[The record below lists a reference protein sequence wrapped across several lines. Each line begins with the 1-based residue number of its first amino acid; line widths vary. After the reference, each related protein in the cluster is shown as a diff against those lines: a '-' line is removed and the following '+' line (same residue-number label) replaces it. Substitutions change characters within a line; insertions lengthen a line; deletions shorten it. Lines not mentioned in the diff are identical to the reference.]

1 MQITKP
7 QALGL
12 STRPV
17 EYRKRFGLCVSAAL
31 HLPFAQGERGTL
43 WSEQSMWNF
52 LAQEMD
58 LPMIDEGV
66 AKLTPE
72 FLVHGQACPLPDQ
85 SDACAVRA
93 RVGTLEKSLLVF
105 GDRYWDGERATPP
118 QPFEQ
123 MPLDWAHAY
132 GGPDFAA
139 NPAGKGRTAE
149 EGVRWLPNVELPG
162 DRLLRP
168 DQSVQPAGF
177 GALDIMHP
185 QRGQYVG
192 TYDADYLKL
201 HAPGF
206 APDLDWRHF
215 NLAPPDQWFEQP
227 LCGDESFAFD
237 HMHPTQPHIEGRLPG
252 LRARVFAGYQTSPGQ
267 EPVLHEVPLKL
278 TTLWF
283 FPHAERVIAL
293 FQGMAEVETDD
304 GSDVVSLLGA
314 VERLGEVRPDEHYIN
329 VLAMR
334 ADPRMGTVHALNDFD
349 LLPDGVDTAD
359 PSMEQAQKAFAMDGL
374 QAKAQRQRAE
384 IDVMLAR
391 EQALAQGKDPDALG
405 ICLPP
410 PEEVPRQGPELV
422 AYLEKQ
428 IKAAEQ
434 QQWAALEDMVD
445 QLNKALSFAEENKVD
460 LAALVHRGP
469 PRFNAEAKL
478 DELRASFAAHGT
490 KINEAAVYP
499 KLIQQEGLERQNYLQ
514 SAHMQAPAHPMP
526 TDKAAALRAE
536 FSRATEVGLNLF
548 AEMDLTGADLSN
560 LDLRG
565 ANFAGAWLESANLSQ
580 SNLSGANFSH
590 AVLAHAD
597 LRNAIGIGTDFSG
610 ANLGRTQLAGAV
622 FDEAKLT
629 GTVLAYCDFTQTR
642 LARAHLTRAGLLNT
656 QWGPADWRGAQMPGQ
671 LFHKLDLKGLVLAE
685 ADLSSANFIECDL
698 SGCDLRGAVLRGT
711 TFITCKLDGA
721 QLTGAQADGV
731 IFVQGCTLTQADL
744 SGANLCNAN
753 FGAANMQGAL
763 LVGTRLDGAN
773 LTEVQ
778 LNQSDLHLASAKG
791 ALLRKTKLREARL
804 SGCNLHDA
812 ILQHADLRGAD
823 LRRSNLFGA
832 DLSRVRLDG
841 DAVFDEALLK
851 RARTWPRLT
860 PEQQVIIP

>member
-17 EYRKRFGLCVSAAL
+17 EYRKRFGLCISATL
-31 HLPFAQGERGTL
+31 HLPFAQGERGSL
-43 WSEQSMWNF
+43 WGEQSMWNF
-52 LAQEMD
+52 LAQDMAVP
-58 LPMIDEGV
+58 LIDEGV

-72 FLVHGQACPLPDQ
+72 FLVHGRACPPPDQ
-85 SDACAVRA
+85 PTACAVRA

-105 GDRYWDGERATPP
+105 GDRYWDGEHATPP

-139 NPAGKGRTAE
+139 NPAGKGRAVE
-149 EGVRWLPNVELPG
+149 EGVRWLPNIELPG
-162 DRLLRP
+162 DRLLHP
-168 DQSVQPAGF
+168 SQSVQPAGF

-185 QRGQYVG
+185 QRKQYVG

-201 HAPGF
+201 HSPGF
-206 APDLDWRHF
+206 APDLDWRYF
-215 NLAPPDQWFEQP
+215 NLALPDQWFEQP
-227 LCGDESFAFD
+227 LRGDESFAFD
-237 HMHPTQPHIEGRLPG
+237 HMHPTQPHIEGQLPG
-252 LRARVFAGYQTSPGQ
+252 LRARVFAGYKTSPGQ
-267 EPVLHEVPLKL
+267 EPVLREVPLKL

-304 GSDVVSLLGA
+304 GSDVASLLGA
-314 VERLGEVRPDEHYIN
+314 VERLGETKPDEHYVD
-329 VLAMR
+329 VLAKR
-334 ADPRMGTVHALNDFD
+334 ADPRMGVVHALNDTD
-349 LLPDGVDTAD
+349 LLPEGVDTTD
-359 PSMEQAQKAFAMDGL
+359 PSMEEAQEAFAMDGL

-384 IDVMLAR
+384 INVMLAR
-391 EQALAQGKDPDALG
+391 EQALAQGQDPDALG

-410 PEEVPRQGPELV
+410 PEEVPKQGPELV
-422 AYLEKQ
+422 AYMEKQ
-428 IKAAEQ
+428 MKAAEQ
-434 QQWAALEDMVD
+434 QQWAALEDMVN
-445 QLNKALSFAEENKVD
+445 QVNKALTYAEENQID
-460 LAALVHRGP
+460 LAELAHRGP
-469 PRFNAEAKL
+469 PRFSAEAKL
-478 DELRASFAAHGT
+478 DELRAGFGAQGVE
-490 KINEAAVYP
+490 INEAALYP
-499 KLIQQEGLERQNYLQ
+499 KLIQQEGVERMTYLQ

-526 TDKAAALRAE
+526 ADKAAALRAE
-536 FSRATEVGLNLF
+536 FSRAKEVGLNLF
-548 AEMDLTGADLSN
+548 AGMDLTGADLSN

-565 ANFAGAWLESANLSQ
+565 ANFAGAWLESANLSH
-580 SNLSGANFSH
+580 SNLSGANFSY

-597 LRNAIGIGTDFSG
+597 LRNTIAIGTDFSG

-629 GTVLAYCDFTQTR
+629 GTVLAYCDFTQTQF
-642 LARAHLTRAGLLNT
+642 LRAHLAGAGLLDT
-656 QWGPADWRGAQMPGQ
+656 QWGPADWSGAQMPGQ
-671 LFHKLDLKGLVLAE
+671 LFYKLDLKGLVLAE
-685 ADLSSANFIECDL
+685 ADLSSSNFVECDL
-698 SGCDLRGAVLRGT
+698 SGCDLRGAVLRGA

-721 QLTGAQADGV
+721 QLAGVQADGV

-744 SGANLCNAN
+744 SGASFCSAN
-753 FGAANMQGAL
+753 FGAADMQGARL
-763 LVGTRLDGAN
+763 MRTRLDGAN
-773 LTEVQ
+773 LTEAQ
-778 LNQSDLHLASAKG
+778 LPDSDLSLASAKG
-791 ALLRKTKLREARL
+791 ALLRKTQLRKARL
-804 SGCNLHDA
+804 NGCNLHDA

-841 DAVFDEALLK
+841 DVLLDEALLK

-860 PEQQVIIP
+860 PEQQAATP